1 MEAMLVAKAMTIGVE
16 GAAVC
21 FAARKGQIWTHLLK
35 LRKIQS
41 CSGDGIGRKILASE
55 HLKPGRFDFFDADP
69 FVRVAP
75 GPPMDRVI
83 DALPGLE
90 AFGREATLQVDLCLL
105 SYYIKTYAGIYS
117 TVHGCICKG
126 ISYR

>member
-1 MEAMLVAKAMTIGVE
+1 MAKAMSIGVE

-35 LRKIQS
+35 LRNIKP
-41 CSGDGIGRKILASE
+41 CSRDGILRKILASE
-55 HLKPGRFDFFDADP
+55 HLKPCRFNFFDADP

-75 GPPMDRVI
+75 GPAMDRVI

-90 AFGREATLQVDLCLL
+90 AFGREATLQVDF
-105 SYYIKTYAGIYS
+105 
-117 TVHGCICKG
+117 
-126 ISYR
+126 

>member
-1 MEAMLVAKAMTIGVE
+1 MEAMLVAKAMSIGVE

-21 FAARKGQIWTHLLK
+21 FAAREGQIWTHLLK
-35 LRKIQS
+35 LRSIKPCS
-41 CSGDGIGRKILASE
+41 CSGDGILRKIPASE
-55 HLKPGRFDFFDADP
+55 HLKPGRFNFFDADP

-90 AFGREATLQVDLCLL
+90 TFGREATLQLDL
-105 SYYIKTYAGIYS
+105 
-117 TVHGCICKG
+117 
-126 ISYR
+126 

>member
-1 MEAMLVAKAMTIGVE
+1 MEAMLVAKAMSIGVE

-21 FAARKGQIWTHLLK
+21 FAAREGQIWTHLLK

-41 CSGDGIGRKILASE
+41 CSGDGIRRKIPASE
-55 HLKPGRFDFFDADP
+55 HLKPGRFNFFDADP

-90 AFGREATLQVDLCLL
+90 AFGREATLQVDL
-105 SYYIKTYAGIYS
+105 
-117 TVHGCICKG
+117 
-126 ISYR
+126 

>member
-35 LRKIQS
+35 LRSIKPCS
-41 CSGDGIGRKILASE
+41 CSGDGILRKILASE
-55 HLKPGRFDFFDADP
+55 QLKPGRFNLFDADP
-69 FVRVAP
+69 FVRVA
-75 GPPMDRVI
+75 GPPVDRVI

-90 AFGREATLQVDLCLL
+90 AFGREATLQVDL
-105 SYYIKTYAGIYS
+105 
-117 TVHGCICKG
+117 
-126 ISYR
+126 

>member
-35 LRKIQS
+35 LRSIKPCS
-41 CSGDGIGRKILASE
+41 CSGDGIRRKILASE
-55 HLKPGRFDFFDADP
+55 HLKPGRFNFFDADP

-90 AFGREATLQVDLCLL
+90 AFGREATLQVDL
-105 SYYIKTYAGIYS
+105 
-117 TVHGCICKG
+117 
-126 ISYR
+126 